1 MIRPH
6 PFESINPYR
15 EVAGA
20 HDNIHVIKEGTSL
33 QWINNAALLLQLN
46 CLTGLEAT
54 MMGVETIGFEWLN
67 ETELKSQNGES
78 DAVTRKASSLEE
90 MIELIEIV
98 VSGKKLSKVAG
109 RSEAISGYIDKNFHS
124 LEGAAAQEIAGH
136 LIRLSRIRQFNLEA
150 VRLSNR
156 RRTIDL
162 LCTLLGARGAYF
174 LKKLSASAQFQKER
188 EKKIPDLQIVVDS
201 LARIGNAKHEKAKFK
216 ARKIR
221 SKDYTHPWRGGG
233 FSIRIKME

>member
-1 MIRPH
+1 
-6 PFESINPYR
+6 
-15 EVAGA
+15 
-20 HDNIHVIKEGTSL
+20 
-33 QWINNAALLLQLN
+33 
-46 CLTGLEAT
+46 
-54 MMGVETIGFEWLN
+54 
-67 ETELKSQNGES
+67 
-78 DAVTRKASSLEE
+78 
-90 MIELIEIV
+90 MIELIENV

-201 LARIGNAKHEKAKFK
+201 LARIGNAKHEKAKF

>member
-1 MIRPH
+1 MAKI
-6 PFESINPYR
+6 
-15 EVAGA
+15 
-20 HDNIHVIKEGTSL
+20 
-33 QWINNAALLLQLN
+33 
-46 CLTGLEAT
+46 
-54 MMGVETIGFEWLN
+54 

-188 EKKIPDLQIVVDS
+188 EKIPDLQIVVDS

-216 ARKIR
+216 ASENTLKGL
-221 SKDYTHPWRGGG
+221 YHPWRGGG